1 MNIIRKRF
9 KFHGRVQG
17 VGFRYRAEKSASIYG
32 IIGWIRNNDDGTVD
46 MEAQG
51 NRDNIEK
58 MIELIKKGNFIEI
71 EMVEEKNIPLK
82 NDEYGF
88 QILDY

>member
-1 MNIIRKRF
+1 MSLVRKHF
-9 KFHGRVQG
+9 KFYGRVQE

-32 IIGWIRNNDDGTVD
+32 INGWIRNNNDGTVE
-46 MEAQG
+46 MEVQG
-51 NRDNIEK
+51 NRDNIDK

-71 EMVEEKNIPLK
+71 EFTEEKVIPLR

-88 QILDY
+88 KIEDY